1 MAQNFLYDRAIEQKK
16 FVFLLS
22 DARNTLNFTIDL
34 QTDI

>member
-1 MAQNFLYDRAIEQKK
+1 MIEQLSRKK